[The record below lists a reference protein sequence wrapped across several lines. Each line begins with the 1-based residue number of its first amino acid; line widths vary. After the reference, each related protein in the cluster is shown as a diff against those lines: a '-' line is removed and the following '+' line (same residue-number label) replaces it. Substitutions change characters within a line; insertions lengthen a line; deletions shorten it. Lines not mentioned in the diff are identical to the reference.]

1 MGDTGLNLGG
11 NKKTAFAI
19 KEVTVEC
26 GRKINVAMIHHIQ
39 LIFEQH
45 ELEHADPLLCL
56 FFYNNKYYSTIQ
68 SVVGLIPRCWTLRPE
83 EPWVWRPTI
92 SYTLIF
98 YCAESRGLNLPSP
111 TPCRCSRD
119 SCNVVI
125 VNDKVSL
132 WMLRGPKETPG
143 MPISSRK
150 ASKRLLL
157 PNISK
162 RILQISK
169 ILRNALTGVR

>member
-1 MGDTGLNLGG
+1 MWEKDKCCNDSPYPVDLWATWAW
-11 NKKTAFAI
+11 TCRSTFMPI
-19 KEVTVEC
+19 
-26 GRKINVAMIHHIQ
+26 
-39 LIFEQH
+39 
-45 ELEHADPLLCL
+45 
-56 FFYNNKYYSTIQ
+56 FYNNKYYSTIQ

-111 TPCRCSRD
+111 APCRCSRD

-143 MPISSRK
+143 TPISSRK

>member
-1 MGDTGLNLGG
+1 MWEKDKDCDDSPYPVGLQ
-11 NKKTAFAI
+11 
-19 KEVTVEC
+19 VTWAWTC
-26 GRKINVAMIHHIQ
+26 RSTFMP
-39 LIFEQH
+39 IFYE
-45 ELEHADPLLCL
+45 
-56 FFYNNKYYSTIQ
+56 NKYYSTTQ
-68 SVVGLIPRCWTLRPE
+68 PLVGLVPRCWTLRPE
-83 EPWVWRPTI
+83 EPWVQRPTI

-98 YCAESRGLNLPSP
+98 NCVECRCLNLPSP
-111 TPCRCSRD
+111 SPCRCSRD

-132 WMLRGPKETPG
+132 WMLRGPKETLG

-150 ASKRLLL
+150 ASKRLLF

-162 RILQISK
+162 RMLQVSK